1 MKNKFN
7 VISIVFSIIYGLFT
21 FNYIYNHNEYLDQ
34 ALVKIMIT
42 GGILFSIFL
51 IFIFIVIFIVLKFVL
66 KIPKWDKKFSF
77 LSLICFISF
86 AIYSLFKIFYNSS
99 SLKVAFTFGLEFVID
114 AMAPA
119 LLLFS
124 MLLCFGSYL
133 KN

>member
-51 IFIFIVIFIVLKFVL
+51 IFIFIVLKFVL